1 LGGRFPAD
9 RYLRRDPKRRYGMK
23 KRSAMLIAAGLV
35 VALAIG
41 AAAMSLSLGTTAS
54 AEGSRARPIVK
65 TVRDT
70 VTIHKKAKGSSDGPT
85 VVTLQSSSAAE
96 DFEEALEEAMDDTA
110 EHEGDDDGFE
120 HEDHEDEDHEDEHD
134 LEDDD

>member
-1 LGGRFPAD
+1 
-9 RYLRRDPKRRYGMK
+9 MK

-70 VTIHKKAKGSSDGPT
+70 VTIHKKAEGSSDGPT

>member
-1 LGGRFPAD
+1 
-9 RYLRRDPKRRYGMK
+9 MK
-23 KRSAMLIAAGLV
+23 KRSAMLMAAGLV

-54 AEGSRARPIVK
+54 AEGSRANPIVK

-70 VTIHKKAKGSSDGPT
+70 VTIHKKAEGSNDGPT

-96 DFEEALEEAMDDTA
+96 DFEQALQEAMDDTA

-120 HEDHEDEDHEDEHD
+120 DEDHEGDDDGSEHEDHEGDEDEHD